1 MRRLA
6 SSVIAVSLLACIA
19 LPGGARA
26 DSGGR
31 LGVRSGYVLTSD
43 GLHDE
48 YGDGWDL
55 VLYFTE
61 HLSGPLLLDI
71 QLGAIYL
78 GDPLNPRNPTD
89 IILAPGTIANM
100 RSFYF
105 SAGPMLTFG
114 LGGGFSGYTSLG
126 FGVYSVSLQFNEN
139 TAYDN
144 SQQHLGVNA
153 GLGLSRRLTTS
164 LSLEANGGVHY
175 FGVKQG
181 PSDLYWLFTHHADNP
196 LLITIA
202 VGLTVD
208 IH

>member
-1 MRRLA
+1 MRSLA
-6 SSVIAVSLLACIA
+6 PVLAASLLFACIA

-26 DSGGR
+26 ESGGR
-31 LGVRSGYVLTSD
+31 LGVRSGYVLTAD
-43 GLHDE
+43 GLHGE

-71 QLGAIYL
+71 HLGAIYL
-78 GDPLNPRNPTD
+78 GDPLNPSPPSE
-89 IILAPGTIANM
+89 IILVPGSIWNM

-114 LGGGFSGYTSLG
+114 LGGGFSGYTSVGL
-126 FGVYSVSLQFNEN
+126 GVYSVSLQFDQN

-144 SQQHLGVNA
+144 SQQHLGMNA

-175 FGVKQG
+175 FGVKHG

-202 VGLTVD
+202 LGLTVD
-208 IH
+208 LH